1 MVPSG
6 ELASTPPQTT
16 ATPLLKM
23 NLETDFTRTEAQ
35 SSSPMSS
42 PTSLTRH
49 AQRFAQYKPRTSAG
63 SMSSSFRPKDFYRTN
78 GPNFQ
83 ASEPPQKQLWRE
95 KLRKQVEKRAK
106 RDRQRA
112 HERGRSEEASSGAS
126 SDADYDMDDEN
137 ADSLDDE
144 VPFLISSGFC
154 PYSTVFSSYI
164 GGS

>member
-1 MVPSG
+1 
-6 ELASTPPQTT
+6 
-16 ATPLLKM
+16 M
-23 NLETDFTRTEAQ
+23 NLETDFTRNEAQ

-63 SMSSSFRPKDFYRTN
+63 SMSSSFRPKDFHRTN

-83 ASEPPQKQLWRE
+83 AAEPPQKQLWRE
-95 KLRKQVEKRAK
+95 KLRQQVEKRAK

-112 HERGRSEEASSGAS
+112 YERGRSEDASSGAS

-144 VPFLISSGFC
+144 VRFLVSLGLSRTQKFWQ
-154 PYSTVFSSYI
+154 SYI